1 MTASAPNWSNGVE
14 YAVQSDVGLRRAN
27 NQDAYAVSLA
37 KSDEQWRTRG
47 HLFLVADGMG
57 AHAAGELAS
66 KLAADA
72 IPLTYTKLADEPP
85 AEAIRAAVEQANE
98 KIHERGQ
105 ANAEFHG
112 MGTTASTLLLLPAG
126 ALVAHVGDSRVYRQR
141 GQRLDQ
147 LTFDH
152 SLVWEMAAGGSLR
165 DDQVSAFIPKNII
178 TRSLGPGPKVEV
190 DREGPYPLALGD
202 TFLLCSDGLTGQV
215 TDEELCGILASCP
228 PDEAVRSLVD
238 LANLRGGPDNITII
252 VARVADPQLV
262 TSAARSESFAPAG
275 PTPGASKALLFGL
288 AAAGLAAAGAVFVL
302 AQLPVVAGLC
312 LVAALACLIGAVI
325 SSLAKRSPTD
335 NAAAAQPG
343 TGRFGRGPHR
353 TCSCPPDA
361 PLVDE
366 LANISQQL
374 QQAALEERWSI
385 DWQRFRALDE
395 AAAKAAQEK
404 HFETAVRTRC
414 QSISFMMNEL
424 RSQRSRERRAQ

>member
-1 MTASAPNWSNGVE
+1 MASPSPNWSSGVE
-14 YAVQSDVGLRRAN
+14 HAVQSDVGLRRAN
-27 NQDAYAVSLA
+27 NQDAYAVALA
-37 KSDEQWRTRG
+37 KTDEQWRTRG

-72 IPLTYTKLADEPP
+72 VPLTYAKLADEPP
-85 AEAIRAAVEQANE
+85 TEAIREAVEQANI

-126 ALVAHVGDSRVYRQR
+126 AFVAHVGDSRVYRLR
-141 GQRLDQ
+141 GHQLDQ

-190 DREGPYPLALGD
+190 DREGPFPLAVGD

-215 TDEELCGILASCP
+215 TDDELCGILASCP
-228 PDEAVRSLVD
+228 PNEAVQSLVD
-238 LANLRGGPDNITII
+238 LANLRGGPDNITVIVVRVVGPNLASSAAGLP
-252 VARVADPQLV
+252 VARE
-262 TSAARSESFAPAG
+262 ESG
-275 PTPGASKALLFGL
+275 PGASKALLCGL
-288 AAAGLAAAGAVFVL
+288 ATAGLAAAGAVFLV
-302 AQLPVVAGLC
+302 AQLTP
-312 LVAALACLIGAVI
+312 LAIVCWL
-325 SSLAKRSPTD
+325 T
-335 NAAAAQPG
+335 AAASAIGTLFFLLKQPG
-343 TGRFGRGPHR
+343 HAEKPVARPPAAGRYGRGPHR
-353 TCSCPPDA
+353 TCSCPPGSG
-361 PLVDE
+361 LVDE
-366 LANISQQL
+366 LANVSQQL

-385 DWQRFRALDE
+385 DWKQFRALDE
-395 AAAKAAQEK
+395 AATKAAQEK
-404 HFETAVRTRC
+404 RFDVAVRTRC

-424 RSQRSRERRAQ
+424 RSQRGKHRRAE

>member
-1 MTASAPNWSNGVE
+1 MTSPSPNWSSGIE

-27 NQDAYAVSLA
+27 NQDAYAVALA
-37 KSDEQWRTRG
+37 KTEEQWRARG

-72 IPLTYTKLADEPP
+72 VPLTYAKLADEPP
-85 AEAIRAAVEQANE
+85 AEAIRQAVEQANE

-112 MGTTASTLLLLPAG
+112 MGTTASTLLLLPSG

-141 GQRLDQ
+141 GQQLDQ

-190 DREGPYPLALGD
+190 DREGPFPLALGD

-228 PDEAVRSLVD
+228 PDEAVQSLVD
-238 LANLRGGPDNITII
+238 LANLRGGPDNITVI
-252 VARVADPQLV
+252 VARVAGPHLAS
-262 TSAARSESFAPAG
+262 TSAAAEPTAPTG
-275 PTPGASKALLFGL
+275 PGPGASKALLFGL
-288 AAAGLAAAGAVFVL
+288 AAAGLAAAGAVF
-302 AQLPVVAGLC
+302 
-312 LVAALACLIGAVI
+312 LVAQVPAVAILCWVAAAACLIGTVI
-325 SSLAKRSPTD
+325 ASLRPSRAEKTV
-335 NAAAAQPG
+335 ATQPV
-343 TGRFGRGPHR
+343 TGRYGRGPHR
-353 TCSCPPDA
+353 TWSCPPGG

-366 LANISQQL
+366 LASVSQQL

-404 HFETAVRTRC
+404 RFETAVRTRC

-424 RSQRSRERRAQ
+424 RSQRGKQRRAQ

>member
-1 MTASAPNWSNGVE
+1 M
-14 YAVQSDVGLRRAN
+14 GLRRAN

-37 KSDEQWRTRG
+37 KTEEQWRSRG

-72 IPLTYTKLADEPP
+72 VPLTYAKLADEPP
-85 AEAIRAAVEQANE
+85 AEAIRQAVEQANE
-98 KIHERGQ
+98 RIHERGQ

-152 SLVWEMAAGGSLR
+152 SLVWEMAAGGALR

-190 DREGPYPLALGD
+190 DREGPFPLAFGD

-238 LANLRGGPDNITII
+238 LANLRGGPDNITVI
-252 VARVADPQLV
+252 VARVVDPQLV
-262 TSAARSESFAPAG
+262 TKAAGSESLAPAG
-275 PTPGASKALLFGL
+275 SATGASKALLFGL
-288 AAAGLAAAGAVFVL
+288 AAAGLAAAGAVFFL
-302 AQLPVVAGLC
+302 AQMPAVAGLFGVAAVAC
-312 LVAALACLIGAVI
+312 LVGTVI
-325 SSLAKRSPTD
+325 ASLAKRSVAD
-335 NAAAAQPG
+335 NAVAAQPAS
-343 TGRFGRGPHR
+343 GRFGRGPHR
-353 TCSCPPDA
+353 TCSCPPGA
-361 PLVDE
+361 LLVDE
-366 LANISQQL
+366 LASISQQL

-385 DWQRFRALDE
+385 DWQRFRSLDE
-395 AAAKAAQEK
+395 AATKAAQEK

-424 RSQRSRERRAQ
+424 RSQRSRERRVQ